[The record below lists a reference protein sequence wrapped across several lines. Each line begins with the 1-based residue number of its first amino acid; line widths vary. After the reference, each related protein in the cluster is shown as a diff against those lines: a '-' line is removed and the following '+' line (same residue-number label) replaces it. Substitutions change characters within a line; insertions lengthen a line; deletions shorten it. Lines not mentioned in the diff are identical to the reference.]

1 VQIHNQQGVPVR
13 GALLRRAAERALRHL
28 GAARAELSLALV
40 DDAAIRALNRRY
52 RRQDRAT
59 DVLAFP
65 QDGAVARCLGG
76 PPPLLGDVVISVETA
91 VRRVGSAPRRL
102 HAELGRYTFHGLLHL
117 LGWDHHAPA
126 ERRRMRQQEQQVW
139 RVAWDNGD
147 SGGA

>member
-1 VQIHNQQGVPVR
+1 MQIHNQQRVPVR
-13 GALLRRAAERALRHL
+13 GALVRRAAERALRSL

-65 QDGAVARCLGG
+65 QDGASVGGPPG

-91 VRRVGSAPRRL
+91 ARRVGSAPRRL
-102 HAELGRYTFHGLLHL
+102 HAELVRYTLHGLLHL

-126 ERRRMRQQEQQVW
+126 ERRRMRQQEQQIW
-139 RVAWDNGD
+139 RVAWDSGD
-147 SGGA
+147 FGGA